1 MGGYLDL
8 EGGELRRSISW
19 RQRLLKRTSV
29 RRHGLKVPGPPAPP
43 MRHQPAFLASGLGIR
58 LV

>member
-8 EGGELRRSISW
+8 EGGELGRSISW

-29 RRHGLKVPGPPAPP
+29 ESAAMIMGGGFV
-43 MRHQPAFLASGLGIR
+43 
-58 LV
+58 